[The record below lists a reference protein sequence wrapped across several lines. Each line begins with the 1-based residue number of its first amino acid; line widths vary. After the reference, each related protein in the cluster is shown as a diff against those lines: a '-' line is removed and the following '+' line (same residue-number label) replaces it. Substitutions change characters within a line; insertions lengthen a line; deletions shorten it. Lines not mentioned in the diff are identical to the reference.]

1 MDPSKSEPDPWDVP
15 RHVKEVMARFE
26 RPWFLAGGWAIDLF
40 VGRVTRPHEDVE
52 VAILRED
59 QARIRDYLGGWE
71 LDKVVKEPEGG
82 RREPWRRDERLTPP
96 IHEIHAR
103 RERGEPR
110 ELEILLNEAEAGRW
124 RFRRDPR
131 IARPV
136 TEIGF
141 PAIMGIPILA
151 PEIVLLYKAKAPRPR
166 DEEDF
171 RNALP
176 LLGPERRRWL
186 RRALATAHPGH
197 RWMARLGGH
206 RQAR

>member
-1 MDPSKSEPDPWDVP
+1 MDPSKNEPDPWAVP
-15 RHVKEVMARFE
+15 RHVKEIMAGFD

-40 VGRVTRPHEDVE
+40 VRRVTRAHADVE
-52 VAILRED
+52 IAILRED
-59 QARIRDYLGGWE
+59 QAPIRHYLEGWE
-71 LDKVVKEPEGG
+71 FEKVSREPGGG
-82 RREPWRRDERLTPP
+82 RREPWRDEERLDPP
-96 IHEIHAR
+96 VHEIHAR

-141 PAIMGIPILA
+141 PATMGIPILA
-151 PEIVLLYKAKAPRPR
+151 PEVVLLYKAKAPRPR

-197 RWMARLGGH
+197 RWMARLAGP